1 MKTVRQKILG
11 VLAPVFVFALLFG
24 FWQWICVANEI
35 PKWLLPSPANIFVC
49 MVENVSE
56 FGTHFLISFITVL
69 SGFLLA
75 VPLGVLL
82 ATGITS
88 SKTLSAALSPYIIVL
103 VTTPLII
110 ILPLLMLFLGYGIKV
125 RIIGVVLQSFAIV
138 NMNTCTGIL
147 NVPTIRHE
155 LMQTVGA
162 SKWAVAAPCGLSH
175 RRAGYLHRHSPQRHL
190 RHHRLCRR
198 RIRGRQRG
206 VGRADHQVFA
216 VSENHRILRLH
227 LLRHHYR
234 PDHVWPGFLPAKQS
248 DLLEELN
255 PGRRMPSE
263 RYKEVCTMKKILAL
277 VMALAL
283 VLLAAPG
290 LAEMKEFTYC
300 VPRTV
305 ENLED
310 SPFHIAQRLLAEEG
324 YTMNIQETFGTT
336 DTKMVATNQAQFCG
350 PGPFYVLVRR
360 GGGPAHQGD
369 YRL

>member
-162 SKWAVAAPCGLSH
+162 SKWQS
-175 RRAGYLHRHSPQRHL
+175 L
-190 RHHRLCRR
+190 RH
-198 RIRGRQRG
+198 
-206 VGRADHQVFA
+206 VG
-216 VSENHRILRLH
+216 
-227 LLRHHYR
+227 
-234 PDHVWPGFLPAKQS
+234 
-248 DLLEELN
+248 
-255 PGRRMPSE
+255 
-263 RYKEVCTMKKILAL
+263 
-277 VMALAL
+277 
-283 VLLAAPG
+283 
-290 LAEMKEFTYC
+290 
-300 VPRTV
+300 
-305 ENLED
+305 
-310 SPFHIAQRLLAEEG
+310 
-324 YTMNIQETFGTT
+324 
-336 DTKMVATNQAQFCG
+336 
-350 PGPFYVLVRR
+350 
-360 GGGPAHQGD
+360 
-369 YRL
+369 